1 MYLTESTEITGSP
14 ELLTVAKKAGSSVP
28 KNTGKGSR
36 NSKIPEAQIPK
47 VYDEDVFAGLF
58 TTGFSRDI
66 NDISIRGSK
75 STEPDPDVVEAVDY
89 IRKTTPKPVMKS
101 SPILLTKEEMEQLK
115 K

>member
-1 MYLTESTEITGSP
+1 MT
-14 ELLTVAKKAGSSVP
+14 AKI
-28 KNTGKGSR
+28 N
-36 NSKIPEAQIPK
+36 EAQIPK

-75 STEPDPDVVEAVDY
+75 STEPDEGVAEALDY
-89 IRKTTPKPVMKS
+89 ARKTIPKPVMKS

>member
-1 MYLTESTEITGSP
+1 MYLTCSTEITGTP

-47 VYDEDVFAGLF
+47 VYDENVFAGMF

-66 NDISIRGSK
+66 NDISLKGSK
-75 STEPDPDVVEAVDY
+75 STEQDEGVAEALEY
-89 IRKTTPKPVMKS
+89 ARKTIPKPVMKS